1 MLLNAVLLS
10 SLKRL
15 ITTTLKINDAN
26 VNNLML
32 LSEKFF
38 FYHIKNH
45 LQPGGPCGGPEG
57 QQESHL

>member
-15 ITTTLKINDAN
+15 ITTMLKINDAN

-38 FYHIKNH
+38 FTT
-45 LQPGGPCGGPEG
+45 
-57 QQESHL
+57 